1 MSIEATHNFGAT
13 WPSFVW
19 DLTAMRDVAEVLRTS
34 LVQRTFFE
42 GLDVNDN
49 GMKAYST
56 KPVVIYNKSETARRL
71 KPKGGTPWK
80 GRRGPN
86 KGKVVGRFYE
96 DGYKQFKA
104 ESRKGLNLAST
115 AANRV
120 GETQRSVEVD
130 LILSGQL
137 SRSIGVQAI
146 SKTGVTITPRGAAVA
161 YAGATHLKRNWWGI
175 SPRNNADLVAA
186 LPQIIGECINRA
198 VAGKQ

>member
-1 MSIEATHNFGAT
+1 MSIEATHDFGAT

-19 DLTAMRDVAEVLRTS
+19 DLKAMRDVAEVLRTS

-42 GLDVNDN
+42 GLDVNDS

-56 KPVVIYNKSETARRL
+56 KPVVIYRNSETARRL

-80 GRRGPN
+80 GQRGPN
-86 KGKVVGRFYE
+86 KGRVVGRFYKG
-96 DGYKQFKA
+96 GYAQYKE
-104 ESRKGLNLAST
+104 ESRKGLKPGKSI
-115 AANRV
+115 
-120 GETQRSVEVD
+120 EVD

-146 SKTGVTITPRGAAVA
+146 SKTGVTIPPRGAAVA

-175 SPRNNADLVAA
+175 SPRNNSDLVAA
-186 LPQIIGECINRA
+186 LPEIIGACISRA

>member
-1 MSIEATHNFGAT
+1 MSIEATHDFGAT

-19 DLTAMRDVAEVLRTS
+19 DLKAMRDVAEVLRTS

-56 KPVVIYNKSETARRL
+56 KPVVIYRNSETARRL

-80 GRRGPN
+80 GQRGPN
-86 KGKVVGRFYE
+86 KGRVVGRFYKG
-96 DGYKQFKA
+96 GYAQYKE
-104 ESRKGLNLAST
+104 ESRKGLKPGKSI
-115 AANRV
+115 
-120 GETQRSVEVD
+120 EVD

-186 LPQIIGECINRA
+186 LPEIIGACIGRA

>member
-1 MSIEATHNFGAT
+1 MTIQATHNFGAT

-19 DLTAMRDVAEVLRTS
+19 DLKAMRDVAEVLRTS

-42 GLDVNDN
+42 GLDVADN

-56 KPVVIYNKSETARRL
+56 DAVVVYNASETARRL
-71 KPKGGTPWK
+71 KPKGGTPYK
-80 GRRGPN
+80 GKRGPN
-86 KGKVVGRFYE
+86 KGRVVGRFYE
-96 DGYKQFKA
+96 DGYAQYKEQ
-104 ESRKGLNLAST
+104 SRKGLN
-115 AANRV
+115 
-120 GETQRSVEVD
+120 QRSVEVD

-137 SRSIGVQAI
+137 SRSIAVQAI

-161 YAGATHLKRNWWGI
+161 YAGATNDKRNWWGI
-175 SPRNNADLVAA
+175 SPRNNADLIAA

>member
-1 MSIEATHNFGAT
+1 MSIEAKHDFGAT

-19 DLTAMRDVAEVLRTS
+19 DLRAMRDVAEVLRTS

-42 GLDVNDN
+42 GRNVDDN

-56 KPVVIYNKSETARRL
+56 KPVVIYRNSETARRL
-71 KPKGGTPWK
+71 KPKGGVTWK

-86 KGKVVGRFYE
+86 KGRTVGRFYE
-96 DGYKQFKA
+96 GGYAQFKE
-104 ESRKGLNLAST
+104 ESRKGLND
-115 AANRV
+115 
-120 GETQRSVEVD
+120 RSVEVD

-161 YAGATHLKRNWWGI
+161 YAGATHDRRNWWGI

-186 LPQIIGECINRA
+186 LPEIIGACINRA

>member
-1 MSIEATHNFGAT
+1 MSIEATHDFGAT

-19 DLTAMRDVAEVLRTS
+19 DLKAMRDVAEVLRTS

-49 GMKAYST
+49 GLKAYST
-56 KPVVIYNKSETARRL
+56 KPVVIYRNSETARRL

-80 GRRGPN
+80 GQRGPN
-86 KGKVVGRFYE
+86 KGRVVGRFYKG
-96 DGYKQFKA
+96 GYA
-104 ESRKGLNLAST
+104 EYKELSRKGLKPGKSI
-115 AANRV
+115 
-120 GETQRSVEVD
+120 EVD

>member
-1 MSIEATHNFGAT
+1 MSIEATHDFGAT

-19 DLTAMRDVAEVLRTS
+19 DLKAMRDVAEVLRTS

-49 GMKAYST
+49 GLKAYST
-56 KPVVIYNKSETARRL
+56 KPVVIYRNSETARRL

-80 GRRGPN
+80 GQRGPN
-86 KGKVVGRFYE
+86 KGRVVGRFYKG
-96 DGYKQFKA
+96 GYA
-104 ESRKGLNLAST
+104 EYKELSRKGLKPGKSI
-115 AANRV
+115 
-120 GETQRSVEVD
+120 EVD

-137 SRSIGVQAI
+137 SRSISVQAI

-186 LPQIIGECINRA
+186 LPEIIGACINRA

>member
-1 MSIEATHNFGAT
+1 MSIEATHDFGAT

-19 DLTAMRDVAEVLRTS
+19 DLKAMRDVAEVLRTS

-56 KPVVIYNKSETARRL
+56 KPVVIYRNSETARRL

-80 GRRGPN
+80 GQRGPN
-86 KGKVVGRFYE
+86 KGRVVGRFYKG
-96 DGYKQFKA
+96 GYAQYKE
-104 ESRKGLNLAST
+104 ESRKGLKPGKSI
-115 AANRV
+115 
-120 GETQRSVEVD
+120 EVD

-186 LPQIIGECINRA
+186 LPEIIGACISRA

>member
-1 MSIEATHNFGAT
+1 MSIEATHDFGAT

-19 DLTAMRDVAEVLRTS
+19 DLKAMRDVAEVLRTS

-56 KPVVIYNKSETARRL
+56 KPVVIYRNSETARRL

-80 GRRGPN
+80 GQRGPN
-86 KGKVVGRFYE
+86 KGRVVGRFYKG
-96 DGYKQFKA
+96 GYAQYKE
-104 ESRKGLNLAST
+104 ESRKGLKP
-115 AANRV
+115 
-120 GETQRSVEVD
+120 GKSVEVD

-186 LPQIIGECINRA
+186 LPEIIGACISRA

>member
-1 MSIEATHNFGAT
+1 MSIEATHDFGAT

-19 DLTAMRDVAEVLRTS
+19 DLKAMRDVAEVLRTS

-42 GLDVNDN
+42 GLDVTDS

-56 KPVVIYNKSETARRL
+56 KPVVIYSASETGRRL

-86 KGKVVGRFYE
+86 KGRVVGRFYKG
-96 DGYKQFKA
+96 GYA
-104 ESRKGLNLAST
+104 EYKELSRKGLKPGKSI
-115 AANRV
+115 
-120 GETQRSVEVD
+120 EVD

-137 SRSIGVQAI
+137 SRSISVQAI

-161 YAGATHLKRNWWGI
+161 YAAATNDKRNWWGI
-175 SPRNNADLVAA
+175 SQRNYADLQAA
-186 LPQIIGECINRA
+186 LPEIIGACINRA
-198 VAGKQ
+198 VRGGP

>member
-1 MSIEATHNFGAT
+1 MSIEATHDFGAT

-19 DLTAMRDVAEVLRTS
+19 DLKAMRDVAEVLRTS

-56 KPVVIYNKSETARRL
+56 KPVVIYAKSETARRL

-80 GRRGPN
+80 GQRGPN
-86 KGKVVGRFYE
+86 KGRVVGRFYKG
-96 DGYKQFKA
+96 GYAQYKE
-104 ESRKGLNLAST
+104 ESRKGLKPGKSI
-115 AANRV
+115 
-120 GETQRSVEVD
+120 EVD

-186 LPQIIGECINRA
+186 LPEIIGACIGRA
-198 VAGKQ
+198 VAGKK

>member
-1 MSIEATHNFGAT
+1 MSIEANHDFGAT

-19 DLTAMRDVAEVLRTS
+19 DLKAMRDVAEVLRTS

-42 GLDVNDN
+42 GLDVDDN

-80 GRRGPN
+80 GKRGPN
-86 KGKVVGRFYE
+86 KGRVVGRFYE
-96 DGYKQFKA
+96 GGYA
-104 ESRKGLNLAST
+104 EYKEQSRKGLN
-115 AANRV
+115 
-120 GETQRSVEVD
+120 ERSVEVD

-186 LPQIIGECINRA
+186 LPEIISACINRA

>member
-1 MSIEATHNFGAT
+1 MSIEATHDFGAT

-19 DLTAMRDVAEVLRTS
+19 DLKAMRDVAEVLRTS

-56 KPVVIYNKSETARRL
+56 KPVVIYRNSETARRL

-80 GRRGPN
+80 GQRGPH
-86 KGKVVGRFYE
+86 KGRVVGRFYKG
-96 DGYKQFKA
+96 GYAQYKE
-104 ESRKGLNLAST
+104 ESRKGLKPGKSI
-115 AANRV
+115 
-120 GETQRSVEVD
+120 EVD

-186 LPQIIGECINRA
+186 LPEIIGACISRA

>member
-1 MSIEATHNFGAT
+1 MSIQATHNFGAT

-49 GMKAYST
+49 GLKAYST
-56 KPVVIYNKSETARRL
+56 KPVVIYAASETGRRL

-86 KGKVVGRFYE
+86 KGRVVGRFYKG
-96 DGYKQFKA
+96 GYA
-104 ESRKGLNLAST
+104 EYKELSRKGLKP
-115 AANRV
+115 
-120 GETQRSVEVD
+120 GKSVEVD

-146 SKTGVTITPRGAAVA
+146 SKTGVTITPRGAAVT
-161 YAGATHLKRNWWGI
+161 YAGATNDKRNWWGI

>member
-42 GLDVNDN
+42 GLDVTDS

-56 KPVVIYNKSETARRL
+56 KPVVIYSASETGRRL

-86 KGKVVGRFYE
+86 KGRVVGRFYE
-96 DGYKQFKA
+96 DGYKQYK
-104 ESRKGLNLAST
+104 EQSRKGLN
-115 AANRV
+115 
-120 GETQRSVEVD
+120 QRSVEVD

-161 YAGATHLKRNWWGI
+161 YAGATNDKRNWWGI

-186 LPQIIGECINRA
+186 LPEIIGACINRA

>member
-1 MSIEATHNFGAT
+1 MSIEATHDFGAT

-19 DLTAMRDVAEVLRTS
+19 DLKAMRDVAEVLRTS

-56 KPVVIYNKSETARRL
+56 KPVVIYRNSETARRL

-80 GRRGPN
+80 GQRGPN
-86 KGKVVGRFYE
+86 KGRVVGRFYKG
-96 DGYKQFKA
+96 GYAQYKE
-104 ESRKGLNLAST
+104 ESRKGLKPGKSI
-115 AANRV
+115 
-120 GETQRSVEVD
+120 EVD

-186 LPQIIGECINRA
+186 LPEIIAACVNRA

>member
-1 MSIEATHNFGAT
+1 MSIEATHDFGAT

-19 DLTAMRDVAEVLRTS
+19 DLKAMRDVAEVLRTS

-49 GMKAYST
+49 GLKAYSA
-56 KPVVIYNKSETARRL
+56 KPVVIYRNSETARRL

-80 GRRGPN
+80 GQRGPN
-86 KGKVVGRFYE
+86 KGRVVGRFYKG
-96 DGYKQFKA
+96 GYA
-104 ESRKGLNLAST
+104 EYKELSRKGLKP
-115 AANRV
+115 
-120 GETQRSVEVD
+120 GKSVEVD

-186 LPQIIGECINRA
+186 LPEIIGACINRA

>member
-1 MSIEATHNFGAT
+1 MSIEATHDFGAT

-19 DLTAMRDVAEVLRTS
+19 DLKAMRDVAEVLRTS

-49 GMKAYST
+49 GLKAYST
-56 KPVVIYNKSETARRL
+56 KPVVIYRSSETARRL

-80 GRRGPN
+80 GQRGPN
-86 KGKVVGRFYE
+86 KGRVVGRFYKG
-96 DGYKQFKA
+96 GYAQYKE
-104 ESRKGLNLAST
+104 ESRKGLKPGKSI
-115 AANRV
+115 
-120 GETQRSVEVD
+120 EVD

-186 LPQIIGECINRA
+186 LPEIIGACVNRA

>member
-1 MSIEATHNFGAT
+1 MSIEATHDFGAT

-19 DLTAMRDVAEVLRTS
+19 DLKAMRDVAEVLRTS

-49 GMKAYST
+49 GLKAYST

-86 KGKVVGRFYE
+86 KGRVVGRFYKG
-96 DGYKQFKA
+96 GYA
-104 ESRKGLNLAST
+104 EYKELSRKGLKPGKSI
-115 AANRV
+115 
-120 GETQRSVEVD
+120 EVD

-137 SRSIGVQAI
+137 SRSISVQAI

-161 YAGATHLKRNWWGI
+161 YAAATNDKRNWWGI
-175 SPRNNADLVAA
+175 SQRNYVDLQAA

>member
-1 MSIEATHNFGAT
+1 MSIEATHDFGAT

-19 DLTAMRDVAEVLRTS
+19 DLKAMRDVAEVLRTS

-56 KPVVIYNKSETARRL
+56 KPVVIYRNSETARRL

-80 GRRGPN
+80 GQRGPN
-86 KGKVVGRFYE
+86 KGRVVGRFYKG
-96 DGYKQFKA
+96 GYAQYKE
-104 ESRKGLNLAST
+104 ESRKGLKPGKSI
-115 AANRV
+115 
-120 GETQRSVEVD
+120 EVD

-186 LPQIIGECINRA
+186 LPEIIGACVNRA

>member
-1 MSIEATHNFGAT
+1 MSIEATHDFGAT

-19 DLTAMRDVAEVLRTS
+19 DLKAMRDVAEVLRTS

-49 GMKAYST
+49 GLKAYST
-56 KPVVIYNKSETARRL
+56 KPVVIYRNSETARRL

-80 GRRGPN
+80 GQRGPN
-86 KGKVVGRFYE
+86 KGRVVGRFYKG
-96 DGYKQFKA
+96 GYA
-104 ESRKGLNLAST
+104 EYKELSRKGLKPGKSI
-115 AANRV
+115 
-120 GETQRSVEVD
+120 EVD

-161 YAGATHLKRNWWGI
+161 YAAATNDKRNWWGI
-175 SPRNNADLVAA
+175 SQRNYVDLQAA
-186 LPQIIGECINRA
+186 LPEIIGACINRA

>member
-1 MSIEATHNFGAT
+1 MSIEATHDFGAT

-19 DLTAMRDVAEVLRTS
+19 DLKAMRDVAEVLRTS

-49 GMKAYST
+49 GLKSYST
-56 KPVVIYNKSETARRL
+56 KPVVIYRSSETARRL

-80 GRRGPN
+80 GQRGPN
-86 KGKVVGRFYE
+86 KGRVVGRFYKG
-96 DGYKQFKA
+96 GYAQYKE
-104 ESRKGLNLAST
+104 ESRKGLKPGKSI
-115 AANRV
+115 
-120 GETQRSVEVD
+120 EVD

-186 LPQIIGECINRA
+186 LPEIIGACVNRA

>member
-1 MSIEATHNFGAT
+1 MSIEATHDFGAT

-19 DLTAMRDVAEVLRTS
+19 DLKAMRDVAEVLRTS

-49 GMKAYST
+49 ALKAYST
-56 KPVVIYNKSETARRL
+56 KPVVIYRNSETARRL

-86 KGKVVGRFYE
+86 KGRVVGRFYKG
-96 DGYKQFKA
+96 GYA
-104 ESRKGLNLAST
+104 EYKELSRKGLKP
-115 AANRV
+115 
-120 GETQRSVEVD
+120 GKSVEVD

-186 LPQIIGECINRA
+186 LPEIIGACINRA

>member
-1 MSIEATHNFGAT
+1 MSIEATHDFGAT

-19 DLTAMRDVAEVLRTS
+19 DLKAMRDVAEVLRTS

-56 KPVVIYNKSETARRL
+56 KPVVIYRNSETARRL

-80 GRRGPN
+80 GQRGPN
-86 KGKVVGRFYE
+86 KGRVVGRFYKG
-96 DGYKQFKA
+96 GYAQYKE
-104 ESRKGLNLAST
+104 ESRKGLKPGKSI
-115 AANRV
+115 
-120 GETQRSVEVD
+120 EVD

-186 LPQIIGECINRA
+186 LPEIIGACINRA